1 MAHAAGS
8 RLLGARIVCALSH
21 QALHVGQVSL
31 SVDLARAAR
40 AGAGPEATP
49 RAAAMLAAMEAMA
62 HAGARDAAR
71 CGQALDDAGRALAR
85 ATADDG
91 DPCWL
96 DFDEGG
102 LLGHT
107 ARALRD
113 LAAVTLAVPD
123 DARRSAAR
131 SVELCRAGH
140 GRTRAQRNAILAATC
155 VQAGDID
162 QAAAIGELIIADAW
176 DLQSRHVRDD
186 IAVLLA
192 SIEPARS
199 RSAAA
204 FTGQA
209 REFLAARRSPAASGA
224 A

>member
-1 MAHAAGS
+1 
-8 RLLGARIVCALSH
+8 
-21 QALHVGQVSL
+21 
-31 SVDLARAAR
+31 
-40 AGAGPEATP
+40 
-49 RAAAMLAAMEAMA
+49 MEAMA

-71 CGQALDDAGRALAR
+71 CEQALDDAERALAR

-91 DPCWL
+91 DPDWL

-113 LAAVTLAVPD
+113 LAAVTLAAPD
-123 DARRSAAR
+123 HARRTATR

-140 GRTRAQRNAILAATC
+140 GRTRAQRNAILATTC

-176 DLQSRHVRDD
+176 DLQSRHVQND
-186 IAVLLA
+186 IAALLA
-192 SIEPARS
+192 SIEAARS
-199 RSAAA
+199 RSAGA
-204 FTGQA
+204 FTEQA
-209 REFLAARRSPAASGA
+209 REYLAARRSPAAPGPA
-224 A
+224 